1 MPASTVFLPTSRPSP
16 AIAASPIC
24 RHETEPGCAIQ
35 AALADSRIDA
45 DRLRRYRKLAAEDA
59 RNSQSLH
66 ERHAKARSF
75 GRMTKRIVAEKQ
87 DRWRK

>member
-1 MPASTVFLPTSRPSP
+1 VFLPTSRPSP